1 MADSVNG
8 NKYLAMVATN
18 DDKLGQLIAAMLTPL
33 GFMVRLIHPGD
44 SRGEHINDFALLIV
58 DGDPVY
64 PIGNLEPAIVVISP
78 SDQIAAYDDGADLVV
93 NKPLEANVFLAR
105 IRSVLRRYGIRL

>member
-1 MADSVNG
+1 MADSVNEE
-8 NKYLAMVATN
+8 KYKALVATS

-33 GFMVRLIHPGD
+33 GFNVRLINPGG
-44 SRGEHINDFALLIV
+44 SKSEYINDFALIVV

-64 PIGNLEPAIVVISP
+64 PIDNLAPAIVVISP
-78 SDQIAAYDDGADLVV
+78 SDHIAAYDDGADLVV

-105 IRSVLRRYGIRL
+105 IRSVLRRYGVRL

>member
-1 MADSVNG
+1 MADSVID

-33 GFMVRLIHPGD
+33 GFNVRLIRPGG
-44 SRGEHINDFALLIV
+44 SQSEHINDFALLIV

-64 PIGNLEPAIVVISP
+64 PIDNIEPAIVVISP
-78 SDQIAAYDDGADLVV
+78 TDQIAAYDDGADLVV